1 MSSSL
6 KTIVANTKPS
16 ELWVINICREQ
27 RARWT
32 LPQKLIIHSF
42 LSHTLSTCDMRSME
56 LQCFAALNGN
66 STYSAASIACN
77 CVERYFEMSASLPQ
91 TQKPKL
97 EILLCFC
104 RILVALNEVREKCV
118 LQCLIYLHVICL
130 AVAFLFL
137 YFYFYSKVHLKCWSW
152 KFPERASTLKI

>member
-1 MSSSL
+1 M
-6 KTIVANTKPS
+6 KPS
-16 ELWVINICREQ
+16 ELLVINICREQ

-42 LSHTLSTCDMRSME
+42 LSHTLSPCDMRSME
-56 LQCFAALNGN
+56 LHCFAALNGN
-66 STYSAASIACN
+66 STYSSASIACN

-118 LQCLIYLHVICL
+118 LQCSLLRRSSQNLHVICL
-130 AVAFLFL
+130 AFA
-137 YFYFYSKVHLKCWSW
+137 FYSCTFTFIV
-152 KFPERASTLKI
+152 KFISNADSESFQRELLR

>member
-1 MSSSL
+1 M
-6 KTIVANTKPS
+6 KPS
-16 ELWVINICREQ
+16 ELLVINICREQ

-42 LSHTLSTCDMRSME
+42 LSHTLSPCDMRSME
-56 LQCFAALNGN
+56 LHCFAALNGN

-104 RILVALNEVREKCV
+104 RILVALNEVREKYV
-118 LQCLIYLHVICL
+118 LQCSLLRRSSLTFKDEFSLLHSSRI
-130 AVAFLFL
+130 AWW
-137 YFYFYSKVHLKCWSW
+137 YTKTYSCT
-152 KFPERASTLKI
+152 RIIN

>member
-1 MSSSL
+1 M
-6 KTIVANTKPS
+6 KPS
-16 ELWVINICREQ
+16 ELLVINICREQ

-42 LSHTLSTCDMRSME
+42 LSHTLSPCDMQSME

-66 STYSAASIACN
+66 STYSSASIACN

-118 LQCLIYLHVICL
+118 LQCSLLRRSSQNLSPCHLLSLC
-130 AVAFLFL
+130 FLFL
-137 YFYFYSKVHLKCWSW
+137 YFYFHSKVHLKCRFW